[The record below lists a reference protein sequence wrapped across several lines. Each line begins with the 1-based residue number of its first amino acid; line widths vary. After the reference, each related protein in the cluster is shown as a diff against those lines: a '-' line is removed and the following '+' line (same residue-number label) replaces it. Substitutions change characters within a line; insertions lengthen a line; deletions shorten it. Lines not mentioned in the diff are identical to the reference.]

1 MPIYTK
7 TGDKGTTSLFGGK
20 RILKSD
26 VQVECYGTIDEL
38 SAFIG
43 FAKIAVKDT
52 AIRDLLTPIQ
62 KDLYSAMAYLSG
74 SSKTSLSPLL
84 KHIPIFE
91 HIIDS
96 LDKKLPELRDFIIPQ
111 NNEPSTRLHIAR
123 TVCRRVERILIRYYE
138 EKGQLQKKIIGKID
152 LGDSSETGLRELVE
166 RSQDLLINH
175 ERLQEKKAVEV
186 FFKALGEDPDKSA
199 LGEKK
204 CRKAL
209 EIGAVEILYLS
220 AKIGKS
226 LIKEL
231 TMLAENIGS
240 QVKIISIETPEGE
253 QLFNMGGIGA
263 NLRFK
268 VNF

>member
-1 MPIYTK
+1 MLDLGFSKLNHYSFYSEHSDANSDFFGSLMPIYTK

-74 SSKTSLSPLL
+74 SRKTSLSPLS
-84 KHIPIFE
+84 KHLPIFE

-111 NNEPSTRLHIAR
+111 NNEPSTRLHVAR
-123 TVCRRVERILIRYYE
+123 TVCRRVERILIRYHE
-138 EKGQLQKKIIGKID
+138 EKGQLQKKM
-152 LGDSSETGLRELVE
+152 GLAAKKASAILVQYFN
-166 RSQDLLINH
+166 RLSDLLFMVARA
-175 ERLQEKKAVEV
+175 ESDEE
-186 FFKALGEDPDKSA
+186 
-199 LGEKK
+199 
-204 CRKAL
+204 
-209 EIGAVEILYLS
+209 EI
-220 AKIGKS
+220 AKG
-226 LIKEL
+226 
-231 TMLAENIGS
+231 
-240 QVKIISIETPEGE
+240 
-253 QLFNMGGIGA
+253 
-263 NLRFK
+263 
-268 VNF
+268 